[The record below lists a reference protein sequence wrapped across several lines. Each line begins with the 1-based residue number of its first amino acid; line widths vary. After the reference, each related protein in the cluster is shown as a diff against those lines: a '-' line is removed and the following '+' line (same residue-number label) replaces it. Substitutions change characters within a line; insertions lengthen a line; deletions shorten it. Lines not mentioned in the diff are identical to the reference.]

1 MIKKVLVVCV
11 LDETGSMDP
20 IRGRT
25 VDCFNEYV
33 QGLIPQG
40 KMCHMTL
47 IKFNSG
53 KTETVCSNVPIKDV
67 PKLSGDNYQP
77 SNMTPL
83 YDAVGTAIADTEKAL
98 KAQKEKLDVLFV
110 VLTDGQENFSKQYNQ
125 KQVAEMVKEKE
136 TVAGWT
142 FVYLG
147 ANQDAW
153 AGASS
158 MGYSNIGNTM
168 TWQADG
174 DGVTRGFAVAAAA
187 SNHYFSD
194 RDAFYTAV
202 TGSSASNM
210 TATQA
215 NSVQYNRT
223 DFLSNTAEEEI
234 AKFEKKIKGEKKSA
248 KSK

>member
-1 MIKKVLVVCV
+1 VIKKVLVVCV
-11 LDETGSMDP
+11 LDETGSMQP
-20 IRGRT
+20 IQDRT
-25 VDCFNEYV
+25 MDCFNEYV

-67 PKLSGDNYQP
+67 PKLTTANYQP
-77 SNMTPL
+77 NNMTPL
-83 YDAVGTAIADTEKAL
+83 YDAVGKAIADTEAAL

-110 VLTDGQENFSKQYNQ
+110 VLTDGQENFSEQYDQ
-125 KQVAEMVKEKE
+125 KKVAEMVKEKE

-153 AGASS
+153 AGAASI
-158 MGYSNIGNTM
+158 GYSNAGNTM
-168 TWQADG
+168 TWQADM
-174 DGVTRGFAVAAAA
+174 DGVTRGFAVAAAGT
-187 SNHYFSD
+187 NNYFSE
-194 RDAFYTAV
+194 RNAFYTAN
-202 TGSSASNM
+202 TGSSAHNLTSI
-210 TATQA
+210 QA
-215 NSVQYNRT
+215 NSLQYSKT
-223 DFLSNTAEEEI
+223 DFLSDTAEEEI

>member
-1 MIKKVLVVCV
+1 
-11 LDETGSMDP
+11 MDP
-20 IRGRT
+20 IKGRT
-25 VDCFNEYV
+25 IDCFNEYV

-67 PKLSGDNYQP
+67 PKLTDVNYQP

-83 YDAVGTAIADTEKAL
+83 YDAVGKAITDTEAAL
-98 KAQKEKLDVLFV
+98 KTQKEKLDVLFV
-110 VLTDGQENFSKQYNQ
+110 VLTDGQENYSKQYNQ

-153 AGASS
+153 TGAASI
-158 MGYSNIGNTM
+158 GYSNIGNTM
-168 TWQADG
+168 SWQADT
-174 DGVTRGFAVAAAA
+174 DGITRGFAVASAGTN
-187 SNHYFSD
+187 SYFNA
-194 RDAFYTAV
+194 RNAFYTAA
-202 TGSSASNM
+202 TGSNANNL

-215 NSVQYNRT
+215 DSLQYSKT
-223 DFLSNTAEEEI
+223 DFLSDTAEEEI
-234 AKFEKKIKGEKKSA
+234 AKFEKKIKGAKKDA